1 MKQSI
6 AIMVIL
12 LLPLQ
17 VFAMDPITDDEM
29 NTITG
34 AVGVHIYVEGEVT
47 PPTYQVLQWQNHRTL
62 NEKNQSAKQVNL
74 NKSDIYEISYDDC
87 ELRFDTGKSEQNIWI
102 NGNKAVTSNRSLVKI
117 GSPTAAPEIS
127 TENIH
132 LSFKEISVKISSTPE
147 AIYIIPR

>member
-6 AIMVIL
+6 AIMVIM

-47 PPTYQVLQWQNHRTL
+47 TPTYQVLQWQKHRTL
-62 NEKNQSAKQVNL
+62 RENNQSVQKVNN
-74 NKSDIYEISYDDC
+74 NKTDIYEISYDDC
-87 ELRFDTGKSEQNIWI
+87 ELRFDTGKSENDLWI
-102 NGNKAVTSNRSLVKI
+102 NGNNTVATNRSLVKI
-117 GSPTAAPEIS
+117 GTPTAAPDIS

-132 LSFKEISVKISSTPE
+132 LSFKELSVKISSAPE
-147 AIYIIPR
+147 AIHIIPR

>member
-6 AIMVIL
+6 AIIIL

-47 PPTYQVLQWQNHRTL
+47 TPTYQVLQWQKHRTL
-62 NEKNQSAKQVNL
+62 KKNNQSVQDGNQE
-74 NKSDIYEISYDDC
+74 NSDIYEISYDDC
-87 ELRFDTGKSEQNIWI
+87 ELRFDKGKSDKDLWI
-102 NGNKAVTSNRSLVKI
+102 NGNTVDISNRSIVKI
-117 GSPTAAPEIS
+117 GSPTAAQELS
-127 TENIH
+127 TDNIH
-132 LSFKEISVKISSTPE
+132 LSFKEISVKISSVPE
-147 AIYIIPR
+147 AIQIIPR